1 MIQLT
6 INGKQIEAAE
16 GITVLAAAKKAG
28 IEIPTLCAQKELT
41 PFGGCR
47 LCIVEVQGFR
57 VPIAACTLPVSNG
70 MVVNTETETLKNSRK
85 FILSMLFS
93 ERNHFCPFC
102 QVSGGDCDL
111 QNAAYHEEMTYW
123 PMQPGWNN
131 YPVDSSHPYFI
142 LDNNRC
148 ILCRRCVRACGELV
162 GNFTLAVAERG
173 AASLIV
179 ADTNVPLGESTC
191 IKCGTCVQSCPT
203 GALIDRTSAYQGH
216 EKAMTQIKSVCVGCS
231 VGCSLNLIVHD
242 NRIVRI
248 EGDWDGAVN
257 HGLLCEHGRYD
268 PMQNTHDRITTPLMR
283 KNGKLEPATWDEAL
297 GAVADK
303 LKPLAGKEQAGL
315 AAIASTRLP
324 VETLAMFKE
333 LFGDG
338 FKSGMVTSTE
348 EGWPTAVLN
357 KVAEKTGAFEG
368 KLDVLRNADTV
379 LCMGANIAKT
389 HMVAGFLVKR
399 ALPKGMHLIQVSPKA
414 GPLDEF
420 ADVTLNN
427 KPGSDLALIN
437 GILAVIVKEGLG
449 RNPLAMPDAETVI
462 AEALQATG
470 LEAEKLAQTARML
483 AHAVSP
489 VILFGKGVTAQRD
502 EKLVQALIKLAT
514 LIGAVD
520 SERVGLLSLKGE
532 ANSVAAALFGLD
544 KQFSLDGQ
552 QAIYVALGDDFASK
566 SLVQSLEK
574 APYMVVQASY
584 VSELTEKAD
593 IVLPVTLWSEQE
605 GHYISLD
612 GRVQKAELAVHAPE
626 GVRANAAVL
635 AEVAMRMNMPVK
647 QDWQAEV
654 HAKKS
659 SVVLSK

>member
-1 MIQLT
+1 
-6 INGKQIEAAE
+6 
-16 GITVLAAAKKAG
+16 
-28 IEIPTLCAQKELT
+28 
-41 PFGGCR
+41 
-47 LCIVEVQGFR
+47 
-57 VPIAACTLPVSNG
+57 
-70 MVVNTETETLKNSRK
+70 
-85 FILSMLFS
+85 
-93 ERNHFCPFC
+93 
-102 QVSGGDCDL
+102 
-111 QNAAYHEEMTYW
+111 MTYW

-131 YPVDSSHPYFI
+131 FPVDSSHPYFI

-248 EGDWDGAVN
+248 EGDWDGVVN

-283 KNGKLEPATWDEAL
+283 KNGKLEPVTWDEAL

-303 LKPLAGKEQAGL
+303 LKPLAGKEQSGL

-324 VETLAMFKE
+324 VEALGMFKE
-333 LFGDG
+333 LFGEG

-357 KVAEKTGAFEG
+357 TVAEKTGAFEG
-368 KLDVLRNADTV
+368 RLDVLRNADTV

-399 ALPKGMHLIQVSPKA
+399 ALPKGMHLIQVSPNA

-427 KPGSDLALIN
+427 QPGSDLALIN
-437 GILAVIVKEGLG
+437 GMLAVIVKEGLG

-470 LEAEKLAQTARML
+470 LEAEKLSQAARML

-489 VILFGKGVTAQRD
+489 VILFGKGITAQRD
-502 EKLVQALIKLAT
+502 EKLVHALIKLAT

-544 KQFSLDGQ
+544 KQFRLDGQ

-566 SLVQSLEK
+566 SLLQGLEK
-574 APYMVVQASY
+574 TPYLVVQASY

-635 AEVAMRMNMPVK
+635 AEVAMRMNMPIK

-659 SVVLSK
+659 SVVLS